1 MGFRLLCKCC
11 NMRQT
16 LNCRSTPS
24 MLVLPLPRATS
35 SKHRRGQQF
44 LRVRIPGKTHKSRF
58 STHGAPCSQDGRRPS
73 VLQSRSWRTGTFRHG
88 DAPWQHTCSSRLST
102 EGFWQL
108 CSPGL
113 VVAVMSYVTMCET
126 SPNTAEAFKLGEFQ
140 DSFELANKALEVR
153 GERPRTLIAR
163 FAVWA
168 RLTPSTLRAR
178 SSLSSSR
185 HTSPRSEG
193 VPTEQFASQAPGTS
207 VAQTCSLT
215 PSGCSFRGR
224 RKLAGCLQ
232 LRAGALKGCCA
243 LHSENGTT
251 PLPTMPP
258 ARSRTCMAAST

>member
-1 MGFRLLCKCC
+1 MLQHAADVKLQIYAVYACSSSAQG
-11 NMRQT
+11 NVEQAQAGAAV
-16 LNCRSTPS
+16 PS
-24 MLVLPLPRATS
+24 SAYPRKDPQVPLFNARCSVFPRRTETQRATEPFVADRHIS
-35 SKHRRGQQF
+35 PRRC
-44 LRVRIPGKTHKSRF
+44 
-58 STHGAPCSQDGRRPS
+58 A
-73 VLQSRSWRTGTFRHG
+73 
-88 DAPWQHTCSSRLST
+88 WQHTCSSRLST

-113 VVAVMSYVTMCET
+113 VLAVMSYVTMCET